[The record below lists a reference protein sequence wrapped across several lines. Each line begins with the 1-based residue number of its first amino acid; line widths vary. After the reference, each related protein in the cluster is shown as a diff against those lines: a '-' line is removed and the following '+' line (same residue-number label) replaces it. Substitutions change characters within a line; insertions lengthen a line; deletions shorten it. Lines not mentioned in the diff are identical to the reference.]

1 LIGHHLPPG
10 PLRIVCL
17 GAHPDDIEIG
27 CGGTLLTLAST
38 RQLAATQLIMTGSGS
53 RVDEA
58 HTAAH
63 EFLPGAD
70 VDAVVLDLPDGRLPA
85 QWGTIKD
92 SLEDVAKET
101 EPDLIFAPRVD
112 DLHQDHRLVAELV
125 PTVWRDALVLNYEI
139 PKWDGDLGRAN
150 YYVPISDDIA
160 HKKVDLLFKCFP
172 SQSSRDWWSEETFLS
187 IMRLRG
193 MECRSRYAEGFAVA
207 KAVLVNP

>member
-1 LIGHHLPPG
+1 
-10 PLRIVCL
+10 
-17 GAHPDDIEIG
+17 
-27 CGGTLLTLAST
+27 
-38 RQLAATQLIMTGSGS
+38 
-53 RVDEA
+53 
-58 HTAAH
+58 
-63 EFLPGAD
+63 
-70 VDAVVLDLPDGRLPA
+70 LPA